1 MDNPFTI
8 TQKILAHR
16 LANSNTSE
24 DDAALVAVFLD
35 ASPSY
40 LVTRPDGEGKAV
52 PYIHDSMFALFL
64 NQDTAKAI
72 AEKLS
77 CKQKI
82 SLGVAGGSSNDV
94 RQLLS
99 EVASKARCIKLYGIP
114 PITTTIKTSLSQESG
129 NEVMPEPQEA
139 PEAKIAP
146 DVPPKAPAA
155 EEPPEGASTHKGK
168 WKLVPEVKQV
178 LSMPATADR
187 RKIDPAAHFE
197 NLHSLLNKLVQT
209 NGINPSDLDKQL
221 GMSPGFTKSLCDDLK
236 RDNTPKKIV
245 ILYLDYFGLTAYLYL
260 FKGQC
265 SEVAK
270 ELADNPHVDSYR
282 VKQARNTTEER
293 FKLLSVKTGTDSNGA
308 YLYRLTLQ
316 SPHRKQDVIVS
327 SPFNFVVGRE
337 YEIEGLSPL
346 GDSAVANK
354 SAIKGAETTAAALV
368 STEEQEAEV
377 LAKIEEEMKNKG
389 KPQQQ
394 RQPQP
399 QKKVNSRMSGKNRY
413 MEETP
418 EEKFEREKNIVLEY
432 IIRTEGCSP
441 RDAQKKF
448 EPLSDFP
455 DIVSDFAKYIKT
467 RKPGSCSSRGYNA
480 ARLMNKL
487 HYGPYDAYVMLA
499 GLERDPKKTQEI
511 LKYRETD
518 PQYQKPE
525 KPPVKKEE

>member
-1 MDNPFTI
+1 MDSPFTI

-16 LANSNTSE
+16 LANSNTPE
-24 DDAALVAVFLD
+24 DDTALVAVFLD
-35 ASPSY
+35 ANPSY
-40 LVTRPDGEGKAV
+40 LVTRPDGESEAV

-64 NQDTAKAI
+64 QQETAKAM

-77 CKQKI
+77 TKQEV
-82 SLGVAGGSSNDV
+82 SLGVVGGSSNGAK
-94 RQLLS
+94 QILS
-99 EVASKARCIKLYGIP
+99 EITSKVRAIKLYGIP
-114 PITTTIKTSLSQESG
+114 PITTTIRTSPAQEESG
-129 NEVMPEPQEA
+129 EVAPKSQEA
-139 PEAKIAP
+139 PEAKDAP
-146 DVPPKAPAA
+146 DVASKAPMA
-155 EEPPEGASTHKGK
+155 EEPPAEAPIHKGE

-178 LSMPATADR
+178 LSMPAAADR
-187 RKIDPAAHFE
+187 RKVDPAAHFE
-197 NLHSLLNKLVQT
+197 NLHSLLNKLVQV
-209 NGINPSDLDKQL
+209 NGIDPADLDKQL

-245 ILYLDYFGLTAYLYL
+245 IQYLDYFDLTAYLYL

-327 SPFNFVVGRE
+327 SSFNFVVDRE

-377 LAKIEEEMKNKG
+377 LAKIEEEMKKRG

-394 RQPQP
+394 RQQQL
-399 QKKVNSRMSGKNRY
+399 QKKTDSRMSGKNRY

-418 EEKFEREKNIVLEY
+418 EEQFEREKNIVLEY
-432 IIRTEGCSP
+432 IIRTAGCSP

-467 RKPGSCSSRGYNA
+467 KKPGSCSSRGYNA

-499 GLERDPKKTQEI
+499 GLERDPKKTQEV

-525 KPPVKKEE
+525 KPPAKGKE

>member
-1 MDNPFTI
+1 
-8 TQKILAHR
+8 
-16 LANSNTSE
+16 
-24 DDAALVAVFLD
+24 
-35 ASPSY
+35 
-40 LVTRPDGEGKAV
+40 
-52 PYIHDSMFALFL
+52 
-64 NQDTAKAI
+64 
-72 AEKLS
+72 
-77 CKQKI
+77 
-82 SLGVAGGSSNDV
+82 
-94 RQLLS
+94 
-99 EVASKARCIKLYGIP
+99 
-114 PITTTIKTSLSQESG
+114 
-129 NEVMPEPQEA
+129 
-139 PEAKIAP
+139 
-146 DVPPKAPAA
+146 
-155 EEPPEGASTHKGK
+155 
-168 WKLVPEVKQV
+168 
-178 LSMPATADR
+178 MPATADR

-368 STEEQEAEV
+368 STEEQEA
-377 LAKIEEEMKNKG
+377 
-389 KPQQQ
+389 
-394 RQPQP
+394 
-399 QKKVNSRMSGKNRY
+399 
-413 MEETP
+413 
-418 EEKFEREKNIVLEY
+418 
-432 IIRTEGCSP
+432 
-441 RDAQKKF
+441 D
-448 EPLSDFP
+448 
-455 DIVSDFAKYIKT
+455 
-467 RKPGSCSSRGYNA
+467 RKS
-480 ARLMNKL
+480 
-487 HYGPYDAYVMLA
+487 V
-499 GLERDPKKTQEI
+499 
-511 LKYRETD
+511 
-518 PQYQKPE
+518 
-525 KPPVKKEE
+525 V

>member
-1 MDNPFTI
+1 MENPFII

-16 LANSNTSE
+16 LSSSNSPE
-24 DDAALVAVFLD
+24 DDATLAAIFLD
-35 ASPSY
+35 ANPSY
-40 LVTRPDGEGKAV
+40 LVTRPDGDSEAV
-52 PYIHDSMFALFL
+52 PYIHDSMFSLFL
-64 NQDTAKAI
+64 QQEKAKAM

-77 CKQKI
+77 TRQEI
-82 SLGVAGGSSNDV
+82 SLGVVGCSSNDTK
-94 RQLLS
+94 QILS
-99 EVASKARCIKLYGIP
+99 EVSGKVKVIKLYGIP
-114 PITTTIKTSLSQESG
+114 PITTTIRTSPTQEG
-129 NEVMPEPQEA
+129 NSEVAPESQEA
-139 PEAKIAP
+139 PEAKESPSISP
-146 DVPPKAPAA
+146 GAPAA
-155 EEPPEGASTHKGK
+155 EEHPAETLFQRRE
-168 WKLVPEVKQV
+168 WKLVSEVKLV

-236 RDNTPKKIV
+236 RGNTPKKIV